1 MTQIE
6 YLYNL
11 SDNCLIILVF
21 KIMSKE
27 KSSEKK
33 EIKIDSQLLVI
44 PVALLLV
51 AVIIA
56 AIIITGGDNSGS
68 KMDDSSEVDGSTD
81 FGDYSDYITDGAT
94 SSIDDDAY
102 LGDKDTA
109 KIAIVEFTDYQCYYC
124 YRHTT
129 ETLPQIIEN
138 YVDTGEVL
146 YVFRDDE
153 IHGDEAEKRAEIG
166 ECVHHLD
173 GNDAFASYH
182 EKMMTY
188 YGDDLSTDDIYNV
201 ISSLGFS
208 TDNVKACYEA
218 GTYKDEIIADADDAS
233 NAGISGT
240 PGFIVGVLDDGGG
253 VDGYYVSGALPY
265 DTFVQVI
272 NAVKAKLEE

>member
-1 MTQIE
+1 
-6 YLYNL
+6 
-11 SDNCLIILVF
+11 
-21 KIMSKE
+21 MSKE
-27 KSSEKK
+27 KKTEEK
-33 EIKIDSQLLVI
+33 EIKISSQILIVPI
-44 PVALLLV
+44 ALLLV
-51 AVIIA
+51 AIIVA
-56 AIIITGGDNSGS
+56 VIIITGGKDNNDNT
-68 KMDDSSEVDGSTD
+68 DDSSSVEGSTD
-81 FGDYSDYITDGAT
+81 FGDYSDYITDGVS

-129 ETLPQIIEN
+129 ETLPDLLEN

-188 YGDDLSTDDIYNV
+188 YSEDLSTDDIYNV
-201 ISSLGFS
+201 VSELGFS
-208 TDNVKACYEA
+208 SDNVKACYEA
-218 GTYKDEIIADADDAS
+218 GTYKDEILADADDAS

-240 PGFIVGVLDDGGG
+240 PGFIVGILDDGGG

-265 DTFVQVI
+265 DTFVQIIKV
-272 NAVKAKLEE
+272 LESRLED